1 MFFQS
6 GIEAIFL
13 HHLQLAQ
20 TKTVPM
26 ILFQFNTDVC
36 HSLVIRL
43 DRFIHSLFQPA
54 HPGIEVPEG
63 DGNIIDTVHLFQD
76 LCWSA
81 IPSFI
86 AGTKVN
92 VSLSLDGRQHGI
104 LDSIIIVSLP
114 DILFNFTAPIGVR

>member
-13 HHLQLAQ
+13 HLLQLAQ
-20 TKTVPM
+20 TKMIPM

-43 DRFIHSLFQPA
+43 DRFVHSLFQPT
-54 HPGIEVPEG
+54 HPGIQVPEG
-63 DGNIIDTVHLFQD
+63 DGNVVDTVHLFQD
-76 LCWSA
+76 LHRSA
-81 IPSFI
+81 VPPFV

-92 VSLSLDGRQHGI
+92 VSLSLDGRQYGI
-104 LDSIIIVSLP
+104 LDSTIIVSLP
-114 DILFNFTAPIGVR
+114 DIFFNFAAPIGVR